1 MLNYFW
7 IEIKG
12 KNTKRLLVK
21 IFKENINIE
30 NIKYE
35 KDRTLLKVSYDS
47 YKKIKQIKTSY
58 EINIIKT
65 SGKLN
70 IIEKY
75 QKYKISLLIFIISI
89 FFVIFMSSFILFIN
103 IETDNSNMKNL
114 IKKQLNENGITL
126 FSLKKDYD
134 YLNEVKSKIKAE
146 NENSIEWLELSIK
159 GVNLNVKVIE
169 RVGNKNKENTELKD
183 IVAEKNGYIR
193 KVYSR
198 KGELLKNI
206 DDYVKKGEIIISGN
220 IHRNDKVVGKVKA
233 SGKVYA
239 EVWYIVKLNEN
250 LNYSSLEPLNKNT
263 LKLSLKV
270 QNKEITLFKIKTS
283 KESKNRTL
291 FKNDIFTIFLKHE
304 KNYKLKRDKYTEKN
318 LENIL
323 KTKAK
328 NEINKTLNKD
338 EYIIKEKTLKKYV
351 KNGRMYVEV
360 FISTYED
367 IAKEQNI
374 AKIEEE
380 IKEKEE

>member
-89 FFVIFMSSFILFIN
+89 FFVIFM
-103 IETDNSNMKNL
+103 ETDNSNMKNL